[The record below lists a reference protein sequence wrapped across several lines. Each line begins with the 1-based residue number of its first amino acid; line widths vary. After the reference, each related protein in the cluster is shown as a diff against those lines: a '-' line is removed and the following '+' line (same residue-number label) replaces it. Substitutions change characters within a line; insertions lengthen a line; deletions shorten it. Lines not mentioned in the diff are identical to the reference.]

1 MPEPALDGRAMV
13 GVVVAGWDSDR
24 LLRSGISGTWARKLP
39 VMTGLCLAPIIVA
52 ANFTDSVPPVIFFMS
67 AAFFAQGFMQL
78 GWAALSDIAP
88 VRPMGLAGDTFSFAA
103 KLGGTLAPI
112 VIGVIIDSTG
122 SMAGGLVYV
131 AAPSVGGFLAYAFLI
146 DQVERLDA

>member
-24 LLRSGISGTWARKLP
+24 PLRRGISRTWARKLP
-39 VMTGLCLAPIIVA
+39 VMTGLCLAPISSPP
-52 ANFTDSVPPVIFFMS
+52 TSRVPPVIFFMS

-88 VRPMGLAGDTFSFAA
+88 AGLMGLAGDTFSFAA

-131 AAPSVGGFLAYAFLI
+131 AAPSVGGFLAYSFLI